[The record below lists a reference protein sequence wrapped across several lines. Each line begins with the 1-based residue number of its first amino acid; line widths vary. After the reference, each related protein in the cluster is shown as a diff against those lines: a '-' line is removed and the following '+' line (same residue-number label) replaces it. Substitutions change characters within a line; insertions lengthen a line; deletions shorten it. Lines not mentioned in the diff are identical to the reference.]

1 MSKMLRGP
9 GSFLQCRGCH
19 ELRSENE
26 HLRGLVDRLL
36 AKIEVH
42 RDMDI
47 QPDKPDTMDE
57 EGVERIT
64 YGNP

>member
-1 MSKMLRGP
+1 M
-9 GSFLQCRGCH
+9 FGCKGCNA
-19 ELRSENE
+19 LRSENE

-36 AKIEVH
+36 AKLEVH
-42 RDMDI
+42 CEPDI
-47 QPDKPDTMDE
+47 EPDKSEPIDE